1 MNWKVPL
8 FDPDL
13 GEAEIRAVTDV
24 IRSKWLTMGERTAE
38 FEKRFAEFIGC
49 RHAIAVSN
57 CTAALH
63 LAVQVLD
70 IGPGDEVICPALTF
84 VATANAIRYCGATPI
99 FADVESADCWSVSRR
114 TIEPLI
120 TPRTRAVIVVHYA
133 GYPCAMPEID
143 ALARVRGIAVIEDVA
158 HAPGATLD
166 DRRMG
171 AWGDVGCFSFFS
183 NKNMTTGEGGMLT
196 TASEELAGR
205 LRRLRSHGMT
215 TVTLDRHKGHA
226 FSYDVV
232 DLGYN
237 YRMGELN
244 AALGLTQLATLEERN
259 RRRADL
265 VAHYRSRL
273 ALVPGLVVP
282 FARAAGT
289 SSYHLMPVLLPEGVE
304 RESVMEAMRTDGIQT
319 SIHYPPIDG
328 FSAYRA
334 AGLSRSDGLRL
345 THVIG
350 KRGLTLPLYPGMSTG
365 QVELVCGALA
375 GVLTRT
381 PA

>member
-99 FADVESADCWSVSRR
+99 FADVESADCWNVSRR

-196 TASEELAGR
+196 TASDELAGR

-232 DLGYN
+232 DLGFN

-244 AALGLTQLATLEERN
+244 AALGLTQLAMLEERN

-265 VAHYRSRL
+265 VAQYRSRL
-273 ALVPGLVVP
+273 ADVPGLVVP

-304 RESVMEAMRTDGIQT
+304 RESVMEAMRNDGIQT

-328 FSAYRA
+328 FSAYRG
-334 AGLSRSDGLRL
+334 AGLSRSNGLRL

-350 KRGLTLPLYPGMSTG
+350 KRGLTLPLYPGMTTG

-375 GVLTRT
+375 GILTRT